1 MNQYVVP
8 KVLTSPELN
17 NEGSFLL
24 VNNEFL
30 NDTILN
36 GFELFAAENG
46 TINIKVSL
54 LIQQKKVQIRKYKH
68 SLKKYLS
75 IHTPDRCNFFCI
87 LLYFQIYS

>member
-46 TINIKVSL
+46 TINIQVSL
-54 LIQQKKVQIRKYKH
+54 LIQK
-68 SLKKYLS
+68 KKY
-75 IHTPDRCNFFCI
+75 R
-87 LLYFQIYS
+87 